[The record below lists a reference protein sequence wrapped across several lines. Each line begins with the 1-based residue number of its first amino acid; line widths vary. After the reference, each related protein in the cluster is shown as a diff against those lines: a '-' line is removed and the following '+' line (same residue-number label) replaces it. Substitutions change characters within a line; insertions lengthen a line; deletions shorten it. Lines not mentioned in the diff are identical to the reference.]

1 MRAHVFLLLPLFLAA
16 CGGSDAPAPAASP
29 AGPATAAPVK
39 HADAAPVVLCVG
51 TSLTAGLG
59 VDPSEA
65 WPARLQEKI
74 DAAGLRYRVVNAGS
88 SGETSAGARSR
99 IDWLMRQPV
108 AVLILETG
116 ANDGLR
122 GQDPAFTRENMQAIL
137 DRAKRQPPPPKL
149 VIAGM
154 QALPNY
160 GAEYGKRFA
169 ALYPEVAKANDALLV
184 PFILEGVAGVPELNQ
199 PDGVHPTPEG
209 HRRMADTVWKV
220 LRPVL

>member
-1 MRAHVFLLLPLFLAA
+1 MRVHVVLLLPLLIAA
-16 CGGSDAPAPAASP
+16 CGGSEAPAPAP
-29 AGPATAAPVK
+29 VTTVVPVK
-39 HADAAPVVLCVG
+39 TDAAPVILCVG

-99 IDWLMRQPV
+99 VDWLMRQPV
-108 AVLILETG
+108 SVLVLETG

-122 GQDPAFTRENMQAIL
+122 GQDPAATRENIQAVL
-137 DRAKRQPPPPKL
+137 DRAKRQQPPPRL

-160 GAEYGKRFA
+160 GADYVKRFA
-169 ALYPEVAKANDALLV
+169 AVYPEVAKANDALLV

-199 PDGVHPTPEG
+199 ADGVHPTPEG
-209 HRRMADTVWKV
+209 HRRMAETVWKV

>member
-1 MRAHVFLLLPLFLAA
+1 MRRWILLAPAVLALS
-16 CGGSDAPAPAASP
+16 CGSPADAPAPAATPPPSTV
-29 AGPATAAPVK
+29 ATA
-39 HADAAPVVLCVG
+39 AAPVVLCLG

-88 SGETSAGARSR
+88 SGETSAGARTR
-99 IDWLMRQPV
+99 IDWLLRQPV
-108 AVLILETG
+108 HVLIIETG

-122 GQDPAFTRENMQAIL
+122 GQDPAATRENIQAIV
-137 DRAKRQPPPPKL
+137 DRAKKQQPPPRL

-160 GAEYGKRFA
+160 GADYAARFQA
-169 ALYPEVAKANDALLV
+169 VYPELARANDAILV
-184 PFILEGVAGVPELNQ
+184 PFILDGVAGVPELNQ

-209 HRRMADTVWKV
+209 HRRMAETVWKV
-220 LRPVL
+220 LRPIL